1 MKTTLLLVLLA
12 ASGFAAT
19 GCSSTSLKQVAT
31 HSTHSLGLP
40 LDEVPADDAVA
51 PRTLQLHPGN
61 TRDAVLT
68 QLGVPQAAVGQDVWI
83 YTDARSADPATTA
96 LGYDTLVVTF
106 AADRVS
112 QLRLVNG
119 DRAREALARARG
131 ETPAPAL
138 LAQAP

>member
-1 MKTTLLLVLLA
+1 MKTSVLIVLLA
-12 ASGFAAT
+12 ALGLAAT
-19 GCSSTSLKQVAT
+19 GCSSTSLQRVAT
-31 HSTHSLGLP
+31 HSSHSLGLP
-40 LDEVPADDAVA
+40 LDEVPADDAVGQ
-51 PRTLQLHPGN
+51 RTLQLHPGN

-68 QLGVPQAAVGQDVWI
+68 QLGVPQAAVGHDVWI
-83 YTDARSADPATTA
+83 YTGTQSADPATST

-106 AADRVS
+106 AEDRVS

-119 DRAREALARARG
+119 HQAREALARARG